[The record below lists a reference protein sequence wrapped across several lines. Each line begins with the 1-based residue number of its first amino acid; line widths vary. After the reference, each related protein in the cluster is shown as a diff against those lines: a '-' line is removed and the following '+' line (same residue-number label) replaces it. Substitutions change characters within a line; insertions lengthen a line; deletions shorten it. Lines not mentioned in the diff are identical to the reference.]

1 MAPSGI
7 LYQSWVVALLL
18 SELVFAAAFAVK
30 QAELGVFCWGYSCS
44 ILTMMFELKDIKRE
58 RKLWCDGDVS

>member
-30 QAELGVFCWGYSCS
+30 QAELGVFGWVYSCS